1 MRTVR
6 ALVLLA
12 HQGGWDEVL
21 LVLGPILVI
30 AGLLVLAKK
39 RVAGAVRQ
47 APGSHPAIDNGEPV
61 RPSRTSAGD
70 E

>member
-1 MRTVR
+1 MRPVR

-30 AGLLVLAKK
+30 AGLLVVAKK
-39 RVAGAVRQ
+39 RVERAARR
-47 APGSHPAIDNGEPV
+47 APGSPAALDDDEPV
-61 RPSRTSAGD
+61 RRSRTLRGD